1 MSGQLFD
8 YAFKIALIGDAGV
21 GKSALMARY
30 VRGRFI
36 DGNRSTVGVDY
47 ATKTLVVDNLRIKV
61 WYNDQMSWNMVLL
74 YDCFQRSTC
83 TVSIIS

>member
-30 VRGRFI
+30 VRGKFSE
-36 DGNRSTVGVDY
+36 GKASTVGVDY
-47 ATKTLVVDNLRIKV
+47 ATKTLVIDNLRIKV
-61 WYNDQMSWNMVLL
+61 WCNNL
-74 YDCFQRSTC
+74 
-83 TVSIIS
+83 